1 MRYSE
6 KHKEQTRERIVRT
19 ASRRFRGKGEGN
31 VAIADL
37 MQELKLTHG
46 GFYRHFASKEDLFA
60 ESIGKAFEE
69 SGARMRERLK
79 DARPGGELK
88 LVIETYLSPEHCGH
102 TAEGCP
108 LAALATEVA
117 RHPRAVR
124 SRFDKAVEN
133 LSDRLSKFIKG
144 STEDEKRRNVAVLFS
159 GMAGA
164 LNLARAVADD
174 DTRQRIL
181 RDARDFYVRS
191 FCP

>member
-60 ESIGKAFEE
+60 ESIAKAFEE
-69 SGARMRERLK
+69 AAARMRQRLK
-79 DARPGGELK
+79 EARPGTELK
-88 LVIETYLSPEHCGH
+88 TIIETYLSPEHCVH

-108 LAALATEVA
+108 LAALATEAA
-117 RHPRAVR
+117 RHPKTVR
-124 SRFDKAVEN
+124 SRFDKAIQF
-133 LSDRLSKFIKG
+133 LSERLSKFIKG
-144 STEDEKRRNVAVLFS
+144 STEEEKRRNVAVLFS

-164 LNLARAVADD
+164 LNLARAVADEE
-174 DTRQRIL
+174 TRQRIL
-181 RDARDFYVRS
+181 QDARDFYVRS
-191 FCP
+191 FC